1 MVETIFL
8 AIVAAA
14 PAIAAIFTIIAAVVK
29 MVRTNKSEL
38 KAVVDAF
45 NELKNEVVNVKE
57 YSEVKRELAAVHREN
72 AELKKQM
79 NELLTELTRIN
90 RTEK

>member
-1 MVETIFL
+1 MLETIFL
-8 AIVAAA
+8 AVVAAA

-38 KAVVDAF
+38 KAVIDAF
-45 NELKNEVVNVKE
+45 NELRNEVINTKE

-72 AELKKQM
+72 AQLKKQM
-79 NELLTELTRIN
+79 NELLTELTRIKH
-90 RTEK
+90 E